1 MHTMPE
7 GSVVYHASSRQGSP
21 VPRRQLGTLPAN
33 QRSYSRMSSK
43 GGFGDESPLM
53 SPLPY
58 YPRHRS
64 VTFAE
69 GQSGAREE
77 RPNYNATYSASAPVS
92 PARQHSPP
100 PVSILKTSSFF
111 PDEEESGAVP
121 GVQVAAAATATSANS
136 RGKDAL
142 RSSPV
147 PPRGRSNSRQR
158 LAARRRE
165 AQLHHSFYDDSFVE
179 EFVLSAKTELE
190 KEEAEQ
196 RRVQEQLRAEQEKA
210 KRAERR
216 VSEAAEKIN
225 ALQHA
230 KEVLMA
236 ATVRRHTSVTPS
248 PPRAHTDKSKRN
260 SSLLRELEEDPDPAV
275 QEALKELSRQSQMRH
290 RQQQQQHQQQQ
301 RRRSMPIVFEDALAE
316 SSTEDAD
323 GAEDDVDDD
332 EARKRARLE
341 KIVSTVLSRKGKSKS
356 KRSVLVIDW
365 SDLDSDNAEPNNDEE
380 DAEAEELNR
389 LVGVKRQRSRQAKS
403 RSVALAPEATLVASK
418 APRKPSVRR
427 AASSHRRN
435 ASMVP
440 DLGDSLLFETEEEQP
455 ILLPR
460 RQHQR
465 PAQTRSISH
474 IDMEDDNAVLESE
487 VSMERI
493 ARRPPRAT
501 RAPANQRHRKP
512 AVAAAAPPP
521 RAPAGRGPSS
531 AYASA
536 GAGRGR
542 RALPTMEEKEQEAE
556 DALTT
561 PAPAPRSRRPAAP
574 RADPNDPM
582 AVFFEAAFPSPSK
595 FDEMMM
601 QAGGLPETRRG
612 GGGGG
617 RGQGRQP
624 NLVLPSSIGRRR

>member
-1 MHTMPE
+1 MTENAIAHRP
-7 GSVVYHASSRQGSP
+7 SSRQGSP
-21 VPRRQLGTLPAN
+21 VPHRQLGTLSVN

-43 GGFGDESPLM
+43 GVFGDDSPLM

-69 GQSGAREE
+69 GRSGAREE
-77 RPNYNATYSASAPVS
+77 RPNYNGTYSASALVS
-92 PARQHSPP
+92 PVRQLSPP
-100 PVSILKTSSFF
+100 PVSILKTNSSF
-111 PDEEESGAVP
+111 PDEDDSGAAP
-121 GVQVAAAATATSANS
+121 AAQVAAATVSAVP
-136 RGKDAL
+136 RHKDPL
-142 RSSPV
+142 RRSPV
-147 PPRGRSNSRQR
+147 PPTRGRSNSRQR

-196 RRVQEQLRAEQEKA
+196 RRVEEQLRAEQEKA

-216 VSEAAEKIN
+216 VSEATEKIN

-236 ATVRRHTSVTPS
+236 ATVRRHASVTPS
-248 PPRAHTDKSKRN
+248 PPRARADKSKRN
-260 SSLLRELEEDPDPAV
+260 SSLLRELEDDPDPAV
-275 QEALKELSRQSQMRH
+275 QEALKELSRQSTLKQQ
-290 RQQQQQHQQQQ
+290 RQQGPPQQH
-301 RRRSMPIVFEDALAE
+301 RRRSMPIVSEDALAGNDVE
-316 SSTEDAD
+316 E
-323 GAEDDVDDD
+323 GAGEEEGSN

-341 KIVSTVLSRKGKSKS
+341 KIVSSLLSRKGKSKS
-356 KRSVLVIDW
+356 KRSVMVIDW
-365 SDLDSDNAEPNNDEE
+365 SDIDSDDDHNEDIGGAESQEE
-380 DAEAEELNR
+380 EEEEEEQARPIGN
-389 LVGVKRQRSRQAKS
+389 KRQRSRQAKS
-403 RSVALAPEATLVASK
+403 RSAGLVPEATLVPPNK
-418 APRKPSVRR
+418 APRKPSARR
-427 AASSHRRN
+427 AASANKRT
-435 ASMVP
+435 ASVVP
-440 DLGDSLLFETEEEQP
+440 DLGDSLLFEAEEQP

-465 PAQTRSISH
+465 PAPTRSISH
-474 IDMEDDNAVLESE
+474 IDMEEDDDDVLDHDEAS
-487 VSMERI
+487 VERI
-493 ARRPPRAT
+493 VRRAPRAT
-501 RAPANQRHRKP
+501 RAPATRQRRGP
-512 AVAAAAPPP
+512 AVAGRGNAAA
-521 RAPAGRGPSS
+521 SFVS
-531 AYASA
+531 AA
-536 GAGRGR
+536 AGRGR
-542 RALPTMEEKEQEAE
+542 RAQAVEETEEA
-556 DALTT
+556 TT
-561 PAPAPRSRRPAAP
+561 PAPAPPPRRAAAL

-617 RGQGRQP
+617 AGGRGPGRQP